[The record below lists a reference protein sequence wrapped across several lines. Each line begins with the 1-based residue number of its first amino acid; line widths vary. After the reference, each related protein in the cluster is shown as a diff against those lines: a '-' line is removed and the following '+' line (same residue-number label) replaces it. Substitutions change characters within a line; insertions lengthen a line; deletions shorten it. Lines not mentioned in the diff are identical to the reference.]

1 MGLGDDLASELAFWE
16 GVEFCNLVE
25 HILVDSKGSKW
36 RDAEAQVSGHDPSL
50 SQRSYEHL
58 RATKKLLILSHPDGG
73 QAVWERFLSALDADH
88 KPASPG

>member
-25 HILVDSKGSKW
+25 HILVSSKGSKW
-36 RDAEAQVSGHDPSL
+36 RDAEAQVSEQDPGL
-50 SQRSYEHL
+50 DPRSYEHL
-58 RATKKLLILSHPDGG
+58 RATKKILILSHPDGG
-73 QAVWERFLSALDADH
+73 EAVWLRFLSALDAEH

>member
-25 HILVDSKGSKW
+25 HILVSSKGSKW
-36 RDAEAQVSGHDPSL
+36 RDAEAQVSEHDPASL
-50 SQRSYEHL
+50 LRPYEHL
-58 RATKKLLILSHPDGG
+58 RATKRLLILSHPLGG
-73 QAVWERFLSALDADH
+73 EAVWLRFVSALDADH

>member
-25 HILVDSKGSKW
+25 HILVSSKGSKW
-36 RDAEAQVSGHDPSL
+36 RAAEAQVSEHNPSL
-50 SQRSYEHL
+50 DPRSYEHL

-73 QAVWERFLSALDADH
+73 EAVWERFLSALDADH

>member
-25 HILVDSKGSKW
+25 HILVSSKGSKW
-36 RDAEAQVSGHDPSL
+36 RDAEAQVSEHDPTL
-50 SQRSYEHL
+50 SPYQHL
-58 RATKKLLILSHPDGG
+58 LATKKLLILSHPEGG
-73 QAVWERFLSALDADH
+73 QAVWLRFLSALDADH

>member
-25 HILVDSKGSKW
+25 HILVSSKGSKW
-36 RDAEAQVSGHDPSL
+36 RDAEAQVSEHDPASL
-50 SQRSYEHL
+50 LSPYEHL
-58 RATKKLLILSHPDGG
+58 RATKRLLILSHPLGG
-73 QAVWERFLSALDADH
+73 QAVWLRFVSALDADH